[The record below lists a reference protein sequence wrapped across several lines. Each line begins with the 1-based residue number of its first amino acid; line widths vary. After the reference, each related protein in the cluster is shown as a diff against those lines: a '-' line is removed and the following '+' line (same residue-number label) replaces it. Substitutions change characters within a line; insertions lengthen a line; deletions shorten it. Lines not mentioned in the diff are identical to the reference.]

1 MRILFLGG
9 TAFTGPHAVRELVER
24 GHDVTVFHR
33 GEHELDLDLQQVRHV
48 HGDLSRWDEHV
59 EELRALRPDVV
70 VDMHAYVADEG
81 RRALDFKGIAQRA
94 VVVSSVDVYR
104 AFGRALGKEPG
115 PLEPVPLTEDSPL
128 RTVVVD
134 ESYDKVAVEGVVQS
148 DPDFPV
154 TILRYPAVHGPGD
167 PQHRIYGFVRR
178 MDDARP
184 AILLGETQAV
194 WRWARGYAEDMGHAL
209 AFAVE
214 AGHAGRIYHVSWPV
228 ARELADWV
236 RRIGDVVGWEG
247 RIAVIPDSALPEA
260 LRFEGV
266 DFRQHY
272 DLDTSRIRDELG
284 YEEVVGERTALE
296 RTIEWERANP
306 PDEFEVDYDAED
318 AALASVGLQ

>member
-9 TAFTGPHAVRELVER
+9 TAFTGPHAVRELVDR

-48 HGDLSRWDEHV
+48 HGDLARWDDHV
-59 EELRALRPDVV
+59 EELRATRPDVV
-70 VDMHAYVADEG
+70 VDMRAYVADEG
-81 RRALDFKGIAQRA
+81 RRVLDFKGIAKRA

-104 AFGRALGKEPG
+104 AFGRATRAEPG

-134 ESYDKVAVEGVVQS
+134 ESYDKVAVEQVAQS
-148 DPDFPV
+148 DADYPV

-167 PQHRIYGFVRR
+167 PQHRVYGFIRR

-184 AILLGETQAV
+184 TILLGETQAV
-194 WRWARGYAEDMGHAL
+194 WRWARGYAEDVAHAL
-209 AFAVE
+209 VLAAE
-214 AGHAGRIYHVSWPV
+214 SDERAGGVYHVSWPT
-228 ARELADWV
+228 ALELTDWV
-236 RRIGDVVGWEG
+236 RRLAEIVGWDG
-247 RIAVIPDSALPEA
+247 RIAVVPDAALPEHI
-260 LRFEGV
+260 RFAEV

-284 YEEVVGERTALE
+284 YEEVVDERTALE
-296 RTIEWERANP
+296 RTIEWERSKP
-306 PDEFEVDYDAED
+306 PDEFTLDYDAED
-318 AALASVGLQ
+318 AALASAG